1 MTYVIAMDRS
11 LGGTC
16 GDGYALPSRAGTGR
30 TIRYTSKHSGASM
43 SGVGGLHAR

>member
-1 MTYVIAMDRS
+1 MTYVITMDRG

-16 GDGYALPSRAGTGR
+16 GDGCALPSRADTGR
-30 TIRYTSKHSGASM
+30 IISYTSKYFRASM